1 MNKVILIGRLCADPE
16 FRQTTSGIAVCRIRL
31 AVDRPKQKDQERQAD
46 FIGCTAWRSTAEF
59 ISRYFTK
66 GQKIIVEG
74 SLRNN
79 DYTDNNG
86 VKHYSMDVLIQN
98 VEFGESKG
106 SDGGYQQQSAP
117 AQQTQA
123 PRAAA
128 PASEPLNIGD
138 LGEFEEILS
147 DGEVPF

>member
-147 DGEVPF
+147 NGEVPF